1 MEEVMNLIPGS
12 SEILAAYCGKA
23 ILMTGATKF
32 SPSIHIIFITTEAHV
47 EATPLPL
54 HRCL

>member
-12 SEILAAYCGKA
+12 SEILAAYCGNA